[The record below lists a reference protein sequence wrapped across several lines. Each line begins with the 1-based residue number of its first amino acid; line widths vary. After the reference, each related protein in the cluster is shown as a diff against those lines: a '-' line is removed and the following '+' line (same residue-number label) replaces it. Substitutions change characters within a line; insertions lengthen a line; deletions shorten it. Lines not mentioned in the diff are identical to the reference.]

1 MFENYRTFK
10 YELAGRPLVIET
22 GKIAQLSNGS
32 CLVRYGETVILANAT
47 ASAAPRDGIDFLPLS
62 VDYEERLYAVGLRKS
77 DTRQPCYRQ
86 TDSSSVPEGP
96 QKRRC
101 SLAHGHVGRP

>member
-32 CLVRYGETVILANAT
+32 CLVRYGDTAILRKRNRIRTLPAT
-47 ASAAPRDGIDFLPLS
+47 ASTSSRFPSITKRDCMRSARSPADS
-62 VDYEERLYAVGLRKS
+62 SSERARPSEKAILTS
-77 DTRQPCYRQ
+77 PCYRPP
-86 TDSSSVPEGP
+86 DPSAVP
-96 QKRRC
+96 
-101 SLAHGHVGRP
+101 